1 LKGMLIWAGKSFSLP
16 GAALRK
22 THRSFRTISMLP
34 GSMRLALS
42 VTYIVATLMVII
54 AFIKISKKSWFEI
67 LLIKK
72 EDFQDY
78 RNFLLE
84 LRSGILK

>member
-1 LKGMLIWAGKSFSLP
+1 
-16 GAALRK
+16 
-22 THRSFRTISMLP
+22 MLP